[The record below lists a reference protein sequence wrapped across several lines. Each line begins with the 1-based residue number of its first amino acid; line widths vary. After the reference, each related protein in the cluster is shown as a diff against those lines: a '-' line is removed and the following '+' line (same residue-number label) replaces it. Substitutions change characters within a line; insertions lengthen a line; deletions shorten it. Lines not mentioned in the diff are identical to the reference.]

1 MLTNENNMKNTRYGT
16 AGIIREVRWGNMDTG
31 CFTTTHFFL
40 LRNSRCPK
48 LILGSWV
55 NIFLLI
61 ETDVR
66 KCVFLKYV
74 SFP

>member
-1 MLTNENNMKNTRYGT
+1 MQTNENNMKNTRYGT

-31 CFTTTHFFL
+31 CFTTLIFF

-48 LILGSWV
+48 WILGSWV
-55 NIFLLI
+55 NIVLLI

-66 KCVFLKYV
+66 KCVFPKYV